1 MVRRSFEWDPVKARA
16 NALKHGIVFDTA
28 LRVFA
33 DPLVVIE
40 QDRIEGGEYRW
51 RAIGMVGV
59 SLLVVAHIVWEEDDE
74 EIIRIISARR
84 AERYE
89 RTCYEQDG

>member
-1 MVRRSFEWDPVKARA
+1 MRRSFEWDLVKARA
-16 NALKHGIVFDTA
+16 NERKHGIAFATA

-51 RAIGMVGV
+51 QAIGMVGV
-59 SLLVVAHIVWEEDDE
+59 SLLIVAHTVREGDDE

-84 AERYE
+84 AERRE
-89 RTCYEQDG
+89 WRRYEQDG

>member
-1 MVRRSFEWDPVKARA
+1 M
-16 NALKHGIVFDTA
+16 FDTA

-51 RAIGMVGV
+51 RAIGMVEI

-74 EIIRIISARR
+74 EVIRIISARR

-89 RTCYEQDG
+89 RKRYEQDG